1 MAAIPLDPR
10 LSRMLIQARKEGCL
24 NEIAVIAAVLSIQD
38 PRERPAEEADAAD
51 RIHAKFNDPSS
62 DFITLLNIWRDFNET
77 RDRVKSGNQMKKYCK
92 THYLSYKRMREWR
105 DINFQ
110 IGNIL
115 AEDGFKIDFDASVN
129 PEGKYEAIH
138 KSILSG
144 FLSNI
149 ALKKEKNIFQAA
161 RGKQVMIFPGSG
173 LFNRAKSWV
182 VPAELVE
189 TSRLFART
197 VANID
202 TVCGCSGCRSFAG
215 ASRV

>member
-1 MAAIPLDPR
+1 M
-10 LSRMLIQARKEGCL
+10 E
-24 NEIAVIAAVLSIQD
+24 
-38 PRERPAEEADAAD
+38 
-51 RIHAKFNDPSS
+51 
-62 DFITLLNIWRDFNET
+62 
-77 RDRVKSGNQMKKYCK
+77 
-92 THYLSYKRMREWR
+92 
-105 DINFQ
+105 
-110 IGNIL
+110 
-115 AEDGFKIDFDASVN
+115 EDGLQIDYSASLN

-173 LFNRAKSWV
+173 LFNRAKAWIV
-182 VPAELVE
+182 AAELVE

-202 TVCGCSGCRSFAG
+202 SNWLEEPGKGLCKYTYLHTHWEKMPLLSVRW
-215 ASRV
+215 